1 VTSAPPSPVELDFS
15 IIEEVDTDSRI
26 IPNDLPDLTAFVL
39 AQEGAT
45 GPWGIT
51 VALVDDARLQ
61 KLHREFMGI
70 DEPTDIMTFPSDDPS
85 GPSGG
90 ELVISL
96 DHALTR
102 AGDWGNSPAAE
113 IRFLVTHGLLHLLG
127 WRDETDEHRQRML
140 HRQHELIDQ
149 WQSRPECAARPYSL
163 LPTDGRRVGNEG
175 E

>member
-1 VTSAPPSPVELDFS
+1 VTRVSRAPLDLDFS
-15 IIEEVDTDSRI
+15 FVAEVSADPQTAPDELR
-26 IPNDLPDLTAFVL
+26 DLVAFVL

-45 GPWGIT
+45 GPWEIT
-51 VALVDDARLQ
+51 VALVDDARLEE
-61 KLHREFMGI
+61 LHREFMGI

-85 GPSGG
+85 GRSGG

-140 HRQHELIDQ
+140 HRQQKLIDQ
-149 WQSRPECAARPYSL
+149 WQSRR
-163 LPTDGRRVGNEG
+163 
-175 E
+175 